1 MRDLAS
7 PIAGPPT
14 FTWFGDPPQ
23 GPGVPFGNA
32 ALVVFD
38 SMRLICLAFVAISV
52 VFAIMLVARSD
63 GAVGQRIRFASQ
75 AGLAILVASI
85 EVEHFGDYANLRLI
99 AVLLITLGAA
109 WGNYLGIRYEALAQP
124 DWHTPESGQS

>member
-1 MRDLAS
+1 MRGLAT

-14 FTWFGDPPQ
+14 FTWFSGPPQ

-32 ALVVFD
+32 TLAAFD
-38 SMRLICLAFVAISV
+38 SIRLICLALVAVAV
-52 VFAIMLVARSD
+52 VFTVLLIARRD
-63 GAVGQRIRFASQ
+63 GAIGQRIRLFSQ

-85 EVEHFGDYANLRLI
+85 EVEHFGDYANLRLV

-109 WGNYLGIRYEALAQP
+109 WGNYLGVRYEAPAQP
-124 DWHTPESGQS
+124 DWHMPESGPS